1 MEASNNNQIESKFY
15 NAFTQT
21 RSWVSAMLGVI
32 VTVVGVGVVFIIS
45 ALEGTKEIQVSN
57 SLSVQI
63 LNDWRAENRTDG
75 FPEPRAEIIEY
86 DGEQY
91 YFVEGEDTWY
101 FAYDGGIGYVFGDY
115 KFYLLTSITFAVAMY
130 VANINYVSTVKQMRS
145 ADIFVKTLSHYQ
157 KAKEKIEK
165 HTQYIPDFCAYK
177 NKQAFEMAKRDII
190 ESADINYQFYLSD
203 KFDYDALEE
212 WQKKILKD
220 IEKIKVKRIQTSDL
234 LQERGY
240 ATKNIQLLPMSQE
253 EHQRMYTIRS
263 AVQKILSSILS
274 GTVVAFGVVLGNW
287 ILGIT
292 YGMVVVMSFVSA
304 IVIASDF
311 VTSTLRN
318 RYIAKADLLNE
329 FDNIKDRFIP
339 KQSPEVQV
347 IKEQPNN
354 AQAVV

>member
-1 MEASNNNQIESKFY
+1 MEASNNQLESKFY
-15 NAFTQT
+15 SAFTQT
-21 RSWVSAMLGVI
+21 RSWVSAFLGVI
-32 VTVVGVGVVFIIS
+32 VTVVGVAVVFMIS

-57 SLSVQI
+57 SLSVEI
-63 LNDWRAENRTDG
+63 LNDWRAQNRTDG
-75 FPEPRAEIIEY
+75 FPEERAEIIEY
-86 DGEQY
+86 NGQQY
-91 YFVEGEDTWY
+91 YFVESEDTWY
-101 FAYDGGIGYVFGDY
+101 FAYDGGIGYVFRDY

-130 VANINYVSTVKQMRS
+130 VANINYVSTVKQMRN

-157 KAKEKIEK
+157 KVKVKIEK

-177 NKQAFEMAKRDII
+177 NKQAFEMAKRDIV
-190 ESADINYQFYLSD
+190 ESADINYQLYLSD
-203 KFDYDALEE
+203 KFDYSALEE

-220 IEKIKVKRIQTSDL
+220 IEKIKVKRIQSSDL

-240 ATKNIQLLPMSQE
+240 TTKNIQLLPISQK

-304 IVIASDF
+304 IVIASDY

-339 KQSPEVQV
+339 KEEVKVQPV
-347 IKEQPNN
+347 NQQPNN